1 MMAENLVRKVG
12 IDDTQDLF
20 EGLIESALGAIA
32 GSSALMAAD
41 GSVYYARKTYED
53 ARQRML
59 LRGVTAEEIELY
71 KNNMMELLKS
81 KPDAFGKVLN
91 YVLERN
97 LQRMSEGETIAQG
110 GADAENATVAAKRQ
124 NRSLAQVR
132 QDVKGFRRLFD
143 EVYKRSLK
151 ATGDTGKARI
161 AAGMMQAN
169 MMALYEIDGGFSPA
183 SLFAG
188 QIPEYKQLAYQ
199 EFQKRLSPEAAVMF
213 QFGGVEAKFADFKKL
228 AEAYKLEQQDY
239 SPRLIWSR
247 TGWYRGGDGRWR
259 FEINDSGAK
268 LKIHT
273 DVKADD
279 LPKRYWQTYIR
290 KLEEMEGHDIL
301 GLRKYEEILFQ
312 DRAIIKELYNYLY
325 SDFIDFLDKHY
336 QRNMA
341 VGLNRSGYFEFRD
354 LEGDFEA
361 EVKAQRALADSKL
374 YALSDGYGLKEKEQR
389 DSQIW
394 NRMPIYLKDKSLK
407 DVLIDRGELVI
418 PDGGE
423 TGTAA
428 NRNGEAQSAENGSYI
443 QKNSPRRSRLQIR
456 VSDREENGTPF
467 FDNVEAAGENVKSA
481 SGEVLLNV
489 SADRYQVRNDSDFKA
504 KMEKLLV
511 SYQGRKIYN
520 PSLGREVEIK
530 NLPVEDRHIW
540 NGSRELLIPY
550 LPMLLGTAVLTLRK
564 RRTVRIL

>member
-1 MMAENLVRKVG
+1 MRKVG

-32 GSSALMAAD
+32 GSSALMTAD

-110 GADAENATVAAKRQ
+110 GADAENVTVAAKRQ

-301 GLRKYEEILFQ
+301 GLRSYERLIFQ
-312 DRAIIKELYNYLY
+312 DKAIIKELYNYLY

-361 EVKAQRALADSKL
+361 EVKAQRALADSRL
-374 YALSDGYGLKEKEQR
+374 YALSDGYGLREEELR
-389 DSQIW
+389 DKQDWS
-394 NRMPIYLKDKSLK
+394 RMPIYLKDKSLK
-407 DVLIDRGELVI
+407 EVLIDRGELVI

-423 TGTAA
+423 NGTAA
-428 NRNGEAQSAENGSYI
+428 NRNGEAQSAEDGSYI
-443 QKNSPRRSRLQIR
+443 QKTSPRRSRVKSRMSDREENGYNVPKTSPRRDRLQIR
-456 VSDREENGTPF
+456 VSDREENSTPF
-467 FDNVEAAGENVKSA
+467 
-481 SGEVLLNV
+481 
-489 SADRYQVRNDSDFKA
+489 
-504 KMEKLLV
+504 
-511 SYQGRKIYN
+511 
-520 PSLGREVEIK
+520 
-530 NLPVEDRHIW
+530 
-540 NGSRELLIPY
+540 LI
-550 LPMLLGTAVLTLRK
+550 M
-564 RRTVRIL
+564 